1 MNTIS
6 FIGIAAALLTTASF
20 VPQAWKILRL
30 RQVKD
35 LSLTMYIMM
44 FSGQLCWLAYGLFLG
59 DLPLIIANVVGG
71 SLTGTIL
78 GFKLFLK

>member
-6 FIGIAAALLTTASF
+6 LIGIAAALLTTASF

>member
-6 FIGIAAALLTTASF
+6 LIGIAAALLTTASF
-20 VPQAWKILRL
+20 VPQALKILRL